1 MRNAARILYVLR
13 CLQEQTD
20 EQHPVSTKQILD
32 YLAAQGIS
40 ANRRTIPSDI
50 EALIEYGIDVVEVK
64 STQNLYF
71 IGERHL
77 QLPELKLLIDAVQAS
92 KFLTEKHSNALIGK
106 LLSLA
111 SPHQSTDL
119 INGLHLEHQVKP
131 QNEAA
136 YITADLLF
144 TAIREKRRV
153 RFMYYEYGP
162 DKKKTYKHGRRVY
175 TFSPWG
181 FVWDNEKYYII
192 GYSDKHE
199 KVATFRV
206 DRIAAPKLTEIEAI
220 PSPDGFN
227 LADYSKSVFQ
237 MFDGPILDVTLKC
250 ENDLMKTIIDR
261 FGESV
266 HTKIADNGHFYTTV
280 SVSASKTFYGWV
292 FGLDGAVEIIAPTE
306 AVNTYLTMLEK
317 AKTRLANH
325 SQQSR

>member
-1 MRNAARILYVLR
+1 MRNTARLLYVLR

-20 EQHPVSTKQILD
+20 EQHPLSTSQILD
-32 YLAAQGIS
+32 YLEAQGIS
-40 ANRRTIPSDI
+40 ANRRTIPGDI

-71 IGERHL
+71 IGERHF

-92 KFLTEKHSNALIGK
+92 KFLTGKHSKALIGK
-106 LLSLA
+106 LLSFA
-111 SPHQSTDL
+111 SPYQSAEL
-119 INGLHLEHQVKP
+119 IDSLHLEHQVKP

-144 TAIREKRRV
+144 TAIREKKRV

-199 KVATFRV
+199 KAVTFRV
-206 DRIAAPKLTEIEAI
+206 DRVAAPQLTEIEAI
-220 PSPDGFN
+220 SSPDGFN

-250 ENDLMKTIIDR
+250 KNELMKTIIDR

-266 HTKIADNGHFYTTV
+266 HTKIVDHEHFYTTV
-280 SVSASKTFYGWV
+280 SVSVSKTFYGWI
-292 FGLDGAVEIIAPTE
+292 FGLDGAAEIVAPAE
-306 AVNTYLTMLEK
+306 AVNDYRNMLE
-317 AKTRLANH
+317 RAN
-325 SQQSR
+325 SCAVTQPR